1 MSLLRKLLTQNG
13 NVTKKLLF
21 SISKPTTFDPYL
33 QLEEGKTYQLIQT
46 SIHNGGSYFSSDIQ
60 LVWWFSQNNS
70 TTIIQWDKNTR
81 TVTMK
86 MFGQTI
92 GTYKTPYSTYFY
104 YEGLIITFK
113 FYKDNSSSDY
123 KFDYSIIINKEEK
136 AKGSITLSSIFSGEV
151 PYMINCSAGGRK
163 TELYEISN

>member
-13 NVTKKLLF
+13 NISKKLLF
-21 SISKPTTFDPYL
+21 SISKYTTFDPYL

-46 SIHNGGSYFSSDIQ
+46 SLNDGDYYSSDVS
-60 LVWWFSQNNS
+60 LVWWYSQNKS
-70 TTIIQWDKNTR
+70 TTVIQWDKSAKR
-81 TVTMK
+81 LTMQ
-86 MFGQTI
+86 MFGQKI
-92 GTYKTPYSTYFY
+92 GQYKIYSNYFY

-123 KFDYSIIINKEEK
+123 KCDYSIIINKEEK
-136 AKGSITLSSIFSGEV
+136 AKGSITLSSTFSGEV
-151 PYMINCSAGGRK
+151 PYMESCAPNAGK

>member
-46 SIHNGGSYFSSDIQ
+46 SMHNGGSYFSSDIQ

-123 KFDYSIIINKEEK
+123 KCDYSIIINKEEK

>member
-21 SISKPTTFDPYL
+21 SISKSTTFDPYL

-46 SIHNGGSYFSSDIQ
+46 IIHDGGTYYSSDIQ
-60 LVWWFSQNNS
+60 LVWWFSQNTS
-70 TTIIQWDKNTR
+70 TTIIQWDKSTR

-92 GTYKTPYSTYFY
+92 GTYKTPYTTYFY

-123 KFDYSIIINKEEK
+123 KCDYSIIINKEEK
-136 AKGSITLSSIFSGEV
+136 AKGSITLSSTFSGEV
-151 PYMINCSAGGRK
+151 PYMRNCSPGGGK

>member
-123 KFDYSIIINKEEK
+123 KCDYSIIINKEEK
-136 AKGSITLSSIFSGEV
+136 AKVIITLSSIFSGEV